1 MSFIAWLIGSKL
13 GRYLAMGFTALAAI
27 SIILLK
33 VFTAGR
39 NKEKL
44 KQVQGQLKNLQ
55 EGVKNNEDIIRMS
68 PSDRADELRKHWAK

>member
-13 GRYLAMGFTALAAI
+13 GRYLAMGLTALAAI

-33 VFTAGR
+33 VFMAGR

-44 KQVQGQLKNLQ
+44 DQVQGQLKNLQ
-55 EGVKNNEDIIRMS
+55 EGIKVNEEINAMPHDARVN
-68 PSDRADELRKHWAK
+68 ELRDFWSK